1 MSIVVANLGKST
13 WLSATDAPLK
23 GPPVQIALRWRQARS
38 PGPTHEQRM
47 DLPHTLYP
55 TDRVLIEAPTVP
67 PDAIAPDRPLDRD
80 DHAGRQRH
88 AHPGRASGRR
98 GRHSRAPVTRAI
110 HSTTRAL

>member
-1 MSIVVANLGKST
+1 
-13 WLSATDAPLK
+13 LK

-67 PDAIAPDRPLDRD
+67 PEALRQTGPWTVTITPV
-80 DHAGRQRH
+80 AGGTPIPVERAAAVDVTPARQ
-88 AHPGRASGRR
+88 
-98 GRHSRAPVTRAI
+98 
-110 HSTTRAL
+110 